1 MMKALKSTLAKTIL
15 SDSRNREKLTIFLA
29 QDTNASDHSHN
40 EPIEL
45 LVNNKTIKIFVKVV
59 SKAN

>member
-1 MMKALKSTLAKTIL
+1 MKALKSSLAKTIL
-15 SDSRNREKLTIFLA
+15 SDSRNREILSNFLA
-29 QDTNASDHSHN
+29 QNTQLSDQSQN
-40 EPIEL
+40 EPLEL

>member
-1 MMKALKSTLAKTIL
+1 MKALKSSLAKTIL
-15 SDSRNREKLTIFLA
+15 SDSKNREILSNFLA
-29 QDTNASDHSHN
+29 QNTQLSDQSQN
-40 EPIEL
+40 EPLEL

>member
-1 MMKALKSTLAKTIL
+1 MKALKSTLAKTIL
-15 SDSRNREKLTIFLA
+15 SDSRNREILTNFLA
-29 QDTNASDHSHN
+29 QNTDSSDQSQN
-40 EPIEL
+40 EPLEL